1 MDGTAD
7 SDGFGC
13 EVVTAGAAGAT
24 GAGDAGGVT
33 GAGAAGAA
41 GAAGSGAKDGGTE
54 AASEPRL
61 DVAAGFVVSDM
72 ARFGTC
78 GVNVFSVT
86 FAALTVC
93 AK

>member
-13 EVVTAGAAGAT
+13 EVVAACAAGAT

-33 GAGAAGAA
+33 GAGAA

-61 DVAAGFVVSDM
+61 DEAAGFVVSDM